1 MESLYVQSRQLEPED
16 LQFIRRLIDAHP
28 GWNRTKLS
36 QHIAQSWQWQNPA
49 GQLKDMACR
58 TMLLKLEQK
67 GLIRLP
73 ARQRSSNNR
82 SACRPMAA
90 PLVEPLVEPI
100 ESQLSVLEPLSIV
113 AAHSPQE
120 LCLFDWLL
128 WRYHYLPFSGAVG
141 ENIKYLAFDC
151 RARPL
156 ACLLYGAAAWKLA
169 VRDQFIGW
177 SKQQREA
184 NLSYLTNNLRFLILP
199 WVRVKN
205 LASYLLSASLSM
217 LSADWQLKYGHPIY
231 LAETFVER
239 ERFRGTCYRAANWS
253 WLGQTQGRGR
263 NDRSRLSRVPI
274 KDIYV
279 RALCKDFAQRL
290 SNRPAPSPSPEP
302 CDAGHRSATSRFGL
316 CS

>member
-1 MESLYVQSRQLEPED
+1 MESLYLQSRTLEAKD
-16 LQFIRRLIDAHP
+16 LEWIRQLIDAHP

-36 QHIAQSWQWQNPA
+36 VHIAQRWQWRNHV

-58 TMLLKLEQK
+58 SMLLKLEQK
-67 GLIRLP
+67 GLICLP
-73 ARQRSSNNR
+73 ARQKPSNNG
-82 SACRPMAA
+82 CPFRPVA
-90 PLVEPLVEPI
+90 PTAQPLVEPI
-100 ESQLSVLEPLSIV
+100 ESQLRMLEPLSILP
-113 AAHSPQE
+113 AQSPEE
-120 LCLFDWLL
+120 LALFDWLL
-128 WRYHYLPFSGAVG
+128 WRYHYLPYSGAAG
-141 ENIKYLAFDC
+141 ENIKYLVFDC

-156 ACLLYGAAAWKLA
+156 ACLLYGAAAWKLS

-177 SKQQREA
+177 SKQQRQA
-184 NLSYLTNNLRFLILP
+184 NLCYLANNLRFLILP

-217 LSADWQLKYGHPIY
+217 LSGHWQLKYGHPIY
-231 LAETFVER
+231 LAETFVDC

-279 RALCKDFAQRL
+279 RALCKDFRQRL
-290 SNRPAPSPSPEP
+290 TGSGQR
-302 CDAGHRSATSRFGL
+302 